1 MDSKTSKKINVK
13 EIFSLISTIISWTIF
28 VLLVL
33 CATFLVY
40 YFIATKIY
48 IAKGSGHEPKFSLYT
63 IISPSMVP
71 NINVYDVIVDVK
83 VDKPEDIKINDVIT
97 FNSNIPEVSGK
108 TITHRVIA
116 INKDANGNYYFQTKG
131 DNNLVEDGVNVE
143 FSNIIGKV
151 ALKIPQL
158 GKVQSF
164 LASRAGW
171 LVIVLIPALYVILK
185 SIMKIV
191 KLNKDEKSNEPPKEK
206 EKKKLLIPKEKV
218 VPEKVD
224 EPKELETKKSDTNIN
239 YAFLD
244 LEDDEEDMTL
254 PHLKE

>member
-1 MDSKTSKKINVK
+1 MDSKTSKIIKGK

-40 YFIATKIY
+40 YFIATRIY

-97 FNSNIPEVSGK
+97 FNSNIPEVSGN

-116 INKDANGNYYFQTKG
+116 INKDAEGNYYFQTKG

-164 LASRAGW
+164 LASKAGW
-171 LVIVLIPALYVILK
+171 LFIILIPALY
-185 SIMKIV
+185 
-191 KLNKDEKSNEPPKEK
+191 
-206 EKKKLLIPKEKV
+206 
-218 VPEKVD
+218 
-224 EPKELETKKSDTNIN
+224 
-239 YAFLD
+239 AG
-244 LEDDEEDMTL
+244 
-254 PHLKE
+254 

>member
-1 MDSKTSKKINVK
+1 MDSKTSKKIKGK

-40 YFIATKIY
+40 YFIATRIY
-48 IAKGSGHEPKFSLYT
+48 IAKGSGYEPKFSLYT

-97 FNSNIPEVSGK
+97 FNSNIPEVSGN

-116 INKDANGNYYFQTKG
+116 INKDAEGNYYFQTKG

-164 LASRAGW
+164 LASKAGW
-171 LVIVLIPALYVILK
+171 LFIILIPALYVILK

-191 KLNKDEKSNEPPKEK
+191 KLNKDEKSNEVPKVK
-206 EKKKLLIPKEKV
+206 EKKKILIPKEKI

-224 EPKELETKKSDTNIN
+224 EPKELETNKSDTNID

-244 LEDDEEDMTL
+244 IDDEEDMTL
-254 PHLKE
+254 PHLK

>member
-1 MDSKTSKKINVK
+1 MDSKTSKIIKGK

-40 YFIATKIY
+40 YFIATRIY

-97 FNSNIPEVSGK
+97 FNSNIPEVSGN

-116 INKDANGNYYFQTKG
+116 INKDAEGNYYFQTKG

-164 LASRAGW
+164 LASKAGW
-171 LVIVLIPALYVILK
+171 LFIILIPALYVILK

-191 KLNKDEKSNEPPKEK
+191 KLNKDEKSNEVPKVK
-206 EKKKLLIPKEKV
+206 EKKKILIPKEEK

-224 EPKELETKKSDTNIN
+224 EPKELENNKSDTNID
-239 YAFLD
+239 YAFLNI
-244 LEDDEEDMTL
+244 DDDEDMTL
-254 PHLKE
+254 PHLK